1 MTSKQALNKL
11 RDIATYLNDYQATQ
25 VNTACD
31 ELEKIFNLKITKTL
45 EAFYFLNENFKISVY
60 QTRHNDTGFE
70 MCITDND
77 NNDVY
82 CEDVSEEV
90 YLLFKELK
98 ND

>member
-1 MTSKQALNKL
+1 MTSKQVLNKL

-25 VNTACD
+25 VNAACD

-60 QTRHNDTGFE
+60 HTRHNDTGYE
-70 MCITDND
+70 MSITDND
-77 NNDVY
+77 NNTVY

-90 YLLFKELK
+90 YLMFKELK